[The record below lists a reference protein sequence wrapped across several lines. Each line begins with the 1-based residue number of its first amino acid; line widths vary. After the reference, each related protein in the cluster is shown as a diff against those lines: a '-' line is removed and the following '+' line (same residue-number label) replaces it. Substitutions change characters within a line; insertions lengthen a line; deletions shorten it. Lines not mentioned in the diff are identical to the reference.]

1 MDTWRRLEIKEDKA
15 VDNAVKGKD
24 TFFLPTGHAISN
36 MILTV
41 RAKNES
47 DHNAPDATEAK
58 TVINAISNIKIEA
71 GSRVFKDFS
80 AEIALKWATYRN
92 GIEPYT
98 DLTQALGGTYNA
110 GWQEVAIPIDFNR
123 VPGDRLCALPA
134 PLYKGGGLKLSITY
148 DFPVDDDAGQNAFLT
163 GAANHRYDLY
173 ANVLPHLENEQLRG
187 LKVIEQT
194 QRRTYTT
201 KATGSDLI
209 EMTTGG
215 DGRQVMAYLIQ
226 AYKTGIREAVLFEK
240 LSVILNTK
248 QTIKED
254 KWNGWQW
261 RNAEDCDLEYQ
272 RRVDMKAQTTDDE
285 YRCKIPSVMPFY
297 QAHITTSEA
306 VKVTSVGDKVT
317 IDGTT
322 ADDKGMLFLNSDVI
336 PATAIVDFN
345 LDGRLQ
351 NLLPMNQKKIQIKVE
366 NGTAA
371 GDAEF
376 HEMVLAP
383 AVYS

>member
-1 MDTWRRLEIKEDKA
+1 MWRRIEIKEDKA

-36 MILTV
+36 MILSV

-47 DHNAPDATEAK
+47 DHNSPDATEAK

-71 GSRVFKDFS
+71 GSRVFKDYS

-92 GIEPYT
+92 GVEPYT
-98 DLTQALGGTYNA
+98 DLTQALGGTYPA

-123 VPGDRLCALPA
+123 FLGDRLCALPA
-134 PLYKGGGLKLSITY
+134 PLYKGGGLKMSITY

-173 ANVLPHLENEQLRG
+173 ANVLPHLSTEQLRG

-209 EMTTGG
+209 DMTTGS
-215 DGRQVMAYLIQ
+215 DSRQVMAYLVN
-226 AYKTGIREAVLFEK
+226 AYKTGIREGVLFSK
-240 LSVILNTK
+240 LELLLNTK
-248 QTIKED
+248 ETIKED
-254 KWNGWQW
+254 KWNSWQW
-261 RNAEDCDLEYQ
+261 KNAEDCDLEYH
-272 RRVDMKAQTTDDE
+272 RTVDMKAQTTDDE
-285 YRCKIPSVMPFY
+285 YRCKIPNVMPFY
-297 QAHITTSEA
+297 TAHATGCEDAVITST
-306 VKVTSVGDKVT
+306 GDKVT
-317 IDGTT
+317 VSGVT
-322 ADDKGMLFLNSDVI
+322 ADDKGMLFLNSAVI
-336 PATAIVDFN
+336 PGAVIIDFN
-345 LDGRLQ
+345 LDGELK
-351 NLLPMNQKKIQIKVE
+351 NLLSMNQRKIQIKVE
-366 NGTAA
+366 NGTAGGA
-371 GDAEF
+371 AEF

-383 AVYS
+383 AVY

>member
-1 MDTWRRLEIKEDKA
+1 MWRRIALKEDKA

-24 TFFLPTGHAISN
+24 TFFLETGHAISN
-36 MILTV
+36 MVLTV

-47 DHNAPDATEAK
+47 DHNSPDATEAK
-58 TVINAISNIKIEA
+58 TVINSISNIKIEA
-71 GSRVFKDFS
+71 GSRVFKDYS
-80 AEIALKWATYRN
+80 AEIALKWAIYRN
-92 GIEPYT
+92 SFEPYT
-98 DLTQALGGTYNA
+98 NLTQALGGTYPD
-110 GWQEVAIPIDFNR
+110 GWQEVAIPIDWNLF
-123 VPGDRLCALPA
+123 PDDRLCALPA

-148 DFPVDDDAGQNAFLT
+148 DFPIDDDGGQNAFLT
-163 GAANHRYDLY
+163 GATNHRYDLY
-173 ANVLPHLENEQLRG
+173 ANVLPHLTNDQLLG

-209 EMTTGG
+209 EMTT
-215 DGRQVMAYLIQ
+215 DGSGARQVMAYLVQ

-240 LSVILNTK
+240 LSVILNTRE
-248 QTIKED
+248 TIKED

-285 YRCKIPSVMPFY
+285 YRCKIPNVRPFY
-297 QAHITTSEA
+297 QAHSATGEA
-306 VKVTSVGDKVT
+306 SHVTSTGDQII

-322 ADDKGMLFLNSDVI
+322 ADDKGMLFLDSDVI
-336 PATAIVDFN
+336 PATAIIDFN

-351 NLLPMNQKKIQIKVE
+351 NLLSMNQRKIQIKVE
-366 NGTAA
+366 NGTVDGA
-371 GDAEF
+371 AEF

-383 AVYS
+383 AILS

>member
-1 MDTWRRLEIKEDKA
+1 MWRRIELKEDKA

-24 TFFLPTGHAISN
+24 TFFLETGHAISN

-80 AEIALKWATYRN
+80 AEIALKWAIYRN
-92 GIEPYT
+92 SFEPHT
-98 DLTQALGGTYNA
+98 NLTQALGGTYPD

-123 VPGDRLCALPA
+123 WTGDRLCALPA

-148 DFPVDDDAGQNAFLT
+148 DFPIDDDAGQNAFLT

-173 ANVLPHLENEQLRG
+173 ANVMPNLAKDQLLG

-215 DGRQVMAYLIQ
+215 DSRQVIAYLVQ
-226 AYKTGIREAVLFEK
+226 AYKTGVREAVLFEK
-240 LSVILNTK
+240 LSLILNTRE
-248 QTIKED
+248 TIKED

-261 RNAEDCDLEYQ
+261 RNAEDCDLDYQ

-285 YRCKIPSVMPFY
+285 YRCKIPNVMPLY
-297 QAHITTSEA
+297 QAHATTGEA
-306 VKVTSVGDKVT
+306 SHVTTTGDKVT

-322 ADDKGMLFLNSDVI
+322 ADDKGMLFLNSNVI
-336 PATAIVDFN
+336 PATAIIDFN
-345 LDGRLQ
+345 LDGKLQ
-351 NLLPMNQKKIQIKVE
+351 NLLSMNQKKIQIKVE

-371 GDAEF
+371 GAAEF

-383 AVYS
+383 AILS

>member
-1 MDTWRRLEIKEDKA
+1 MWRRIEIKEDKA

-36 MILTV
+36 LVLTV

-58 TVINAISNIKIEA
+58 TVINAVSNIKIEA
-71 GSRVFKDFS
+71 GSRVFKDYS

-92 GIEPYT
+92 GVEPYN

-123 VPGDRLCALPA
+123 FTGDRMCALPA

-148 DFPVDDDAGQNAFLT
+148 DFPIDDDGGQNAFLT
-163 GAANHRYDLY
+163 GATNHRYDLY
-173 ANVLPHLENEQLRG
+173 ANVMPHLTNEQLKG

-209 EMTTGG
+209 EMTTGS
-215 DGRQVMAYLIQ
+215 DGREVMAYLVQ
-226 AYKTGIREAVLFEK
+226 AYKTGVREAVLFEK
-240 LSVILNTK
+240 LSLILNTRE
-248 QTIKED
+248 TIKED

-285 YRCKIPSVMPFY
+285 YRCKIPNVMSFY
-297 QAHITTSEA
+297 TAHATGCEDAVITST
-306 VKVTSVGDKVT
+306 GDKVT
-317 IDGTT
+317 VSGVT

-336 PATAIVDFN
+336 PATAIIDFN
-345 LDGRLQ
+345 LDGNLQ
-351 NLLPMNQKKIQIKVE
+351 NLLSMNQRKIQIKVE
-366 NGTAA
+366 NGTSA

-383 AVYS
+383 AILS